1 MDQEYECNLGPRE
14 LSRYARQMSMP
25 ELGMEG
31 QHRLRAG
38 SVLCIGAGGLGSPA
52 LMYLAAAG
60 VGRIGIVDA
69 DTVEHCNLH
78 RQLLYTENQ
87 IGRKKAEA
95 ARETLQAVNPHVEV
109 SSYVQRFTAENAAEL
124 VGKYDVILDG
134 SDNFATRYLS
144 SDVATWLKKPN
155 IYGSV
160 MKFDGQV
167 TVFAPHLGGPCYRC
181 FLPHPP
187 APGAVPNC
195 AESGVLGILPG
206 IIGLM
211 QATEAIKLL
220 TGLGEPLVGRFVHF
234 EALGMKFREFKLRRD
249 PDCPVCGESPTIT
262 EPIDYDAWCGA
273 ADVCELKMQEM
284 TVQELQGILQHPTE
298 KFLLLDVRE
307 PFEIDIA
314 SIPGARCIPL
324 GNLPAQMDSLPREH
338 QIAVLCKSGGRS
350 AKAVELLRSHG
361 FSKVL
366 NVAGGIHRWAQ
377 EIDPSMPTY

>member
-1 MDQEYECNLGPRE
+1 
-14 LSRYARQMSMP
+14 
-25 ELGMEG
+25 
-31 QHRLRAG
+31 
-38 SVLCIGAGGLGSPA
+38 
-52 LMYLAAAG
+52 MYLAAAG

-69 DTVEHCNLH
+69 DKVEHSNLH
-78 RQLLYTENQ
+78 RQLLYTESQ
-87 IGRKKAEA
+87 IGGKKAEA
-95 ARETLQAVNPHVEV
+95 ARESLQAVNPHVEV
-109 SSYVQRFTAENAAEL
+109 TSYVERFTAENAADL

-144 SDVATWLKKPN
+144 SDVATWLRKPN

-181 FLPHPP
+181 FLPQPP

-234 EALGMKFREFKLRRD
+234 EALGMKFREFTLRRD
-249 PDCPVCGESPTIT
+249 PDCPVCGEVPTIT

-273 ADVCELKMQEM
+273 ADACELKPLEM
-284 TVQELQGILQHPTE
+284 TVQELERILQNPPAN
-298 KFLLLDVRE
+298 FLLLDVRE
-307 PFEIDIA
+307 PFEVNLA
-314 SIPGARCIPL
+314 SIHGARCIPL
-324 GNLPAQMDSLPREH
+324 GNLPGQVDGLPRDH

-350 AKAVELLRSHG
+350 AKAVELLRAHG
-361 FSKVL
+361 FSKVQ
-366 NVAGGIHRWAQ
+366 NVTGGIQRWAQ